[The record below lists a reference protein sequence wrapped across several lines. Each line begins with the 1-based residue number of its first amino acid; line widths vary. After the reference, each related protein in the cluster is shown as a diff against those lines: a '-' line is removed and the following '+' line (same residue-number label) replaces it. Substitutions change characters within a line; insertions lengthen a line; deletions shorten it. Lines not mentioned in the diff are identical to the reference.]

1 MGFDMREGLV
11 LHNIAFEDKG
21 QKRRILDRAAIA
33 EMMVPYGDPSPV
45 RSWQNYFDTG
55 EYLVARWANSLELG
69 CDCLGEITYLSPVVV
84 TGRGEP
90 REIAPGLG
98 APLRQHLF
106 SARLD
111 VAFDGGPC
119 RVEEED
125 AVCVSLS
132 SGVSPRGNAFTRKCT
147 VLATEREAMR
157 DADAAVGRTWVV
169 SSAEHTNR
177 LGHPVAHRLRPEGF
191 FDRSPV
197 LDVPAPTKGHCCAAE
212 QEQSSCCES

>member
-119 RVEEED
+119 RVEEGD

-132 SGVSPRGNAFTRKCT
+132 SGVSPRGNSFTRKCT

-177 LGHPVAHRLRPEGF
+177 LGHPVAYKLRPEGF

-197 LDVPAPTKGHCCAAE
+197 LDVPTPTKGHCCAGE